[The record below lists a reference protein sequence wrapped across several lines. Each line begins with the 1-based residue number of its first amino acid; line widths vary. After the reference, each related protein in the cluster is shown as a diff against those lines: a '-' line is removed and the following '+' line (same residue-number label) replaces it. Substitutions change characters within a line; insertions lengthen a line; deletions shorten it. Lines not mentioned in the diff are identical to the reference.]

1 MTNPFDRNQYTM
13 SHPESIIR
21 GLHSGWR
28 LDLEHEP
35 PQGVKYKMQQIGGD
49 VSIEVNGEY
58 VVLEDG
64 PAWVF
69 EISSTDSNAWGDFEG
84 DGEFRWDLI
93 LTEGINEA
101 LLKTGFVRIF
111 QSTSDRRSHAEV
123 MVGKINSILE
133 GRADSDVSSYS
144 IKSRSLTRLSIDE
157 LIRWRDYYI
166 SEVKR
171 TGSTGED
178 DGVKRGRPNC
188 LRVRFVR

>member
-1 MTNPFDRNQYTM
+1 M
-13 SHPESIIR
+13 
-21 GLHSGWR
+21 
-28 LDLEHEP
+28 
-35 PQGVKYKMQQIGGD
+35 
-49 VSIEVNGEY
+49 SIEVNGEY